1 MDKEYLLSRV
11 NAHGVMAVS
20 GGMWLLMLFESYPL
34 WVTFFFSV
42 AHTSIPELE
51 KFFFGYRWYGWV
63 ASIPA
68 LLLILAT
75 LRRTPEAGALVRRS
89 WAAGR
94 WLLTTSIALH
104 LAGAIAGLLGD
115 DRWNPW
121 PERGM
126 LMVLILHLLLL
137 AYLWSSP
144 YCRAVFR
151 EFPEVSN
158 G

>member
-1 MDKEYLLSRV
+1 VDKEYLLSRV
-11 NAHGVMAVS
+11 NAHGVIAVS
-20 GGMWLLMLFESYPL
+20 GGMWLLMFFESYPL

-51 KFFFGYRWYGWV
+51 KFFFGYQWYGWV

-68 LLLILAT
+68 LLLILTA
-75 LRRTPEAGALVRRS
+75 LRRLPEAGALVRRG

-94 WLLTTSIALH
+94 YLLTMGIILH
-104 LAGAIAGLLGD
+104 LAGAVAGLLGA

-137 AYLWSSP
+137 VYLWSSS
-144 YCRAVFR
+144 YSRAVFR
-151 EFPEVSN
+151 EFPEASSK
-158 G
+158 